1 MASAEIE
8 NDHFRRIVQHTLA
21 GGNIIG
27 KITSRASAKILVLT
41 HHRLLRKPIGVNGWD
56 QQQIPKS
63 SD

>member
-41 HHRLLRKPIGVNGWD
+41 HHRLLRKPMG
-56 QQQIPKS
+56 
-63 SD
+63 